1 MIHPTRTNLLLLK
14 EKSSSVSNSIGIL
27 KSRRQA
33 LIIEFLKTSTP
44 YLESRKAIRKLYGEG
59 IVELLFS
66 LGYVGE
72 DVITSIND
80 ITAREFSIEIT
91 TRKLWGL
98 EYKEISP
105 RDSAEREV
113 NARNYDIRATPAN
126 LEEAIWRFEK
136 IVDFIL
142 DIAEY
147 DNKLQRL
154 SREIIQTTR
163 RVRVLEERI
172 LPKLKIQIK
181 SITQYLG
188 ERERETFFRLKQFK
202 EIKHAAG

>member
-14 EKSSSVSNSIGIL
+14 EKSLSVNNSINIL
-27 KSRRQA
+27 KSRRQV

-44 YLESRKAIRKLYGEG
+44 YLESRKSIRKLYGDG
-59 IVELLFS
+59 IVALLFS
-66 LGYVGE
+66 IGHLGETTV
-72 DVITSIND
+72 DSISEV
-80 ITAREFSIEIT
+80 TAREFLVEIT
-91 TRKLWGL
+91 SRKLWGL

-105 RDSAEREV
+105 RDSALR
-113 NARNYDIRATPAN
+113 NILARNYDVRVTTTN
-126 LEEAIWRFEK
+126 LEEAIWRFEQ
-136 IVDFIL
+136 IVDAIL
-142 DIAEY
+142 DIAEF

-172 LPKLKIQIK
+172 LPQLRQEIR

-188 ERERETFFRLKQFK
+188 ERERETYFRLKQFK
-202 EIKHAAG
+202 EIKHQEN